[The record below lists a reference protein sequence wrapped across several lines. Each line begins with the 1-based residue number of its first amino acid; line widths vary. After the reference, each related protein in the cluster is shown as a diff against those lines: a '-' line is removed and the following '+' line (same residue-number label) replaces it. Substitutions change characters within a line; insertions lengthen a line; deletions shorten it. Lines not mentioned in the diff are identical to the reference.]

1 MYERSRPQ
9 HAPTLRAERSALPAG
24 CGVRAHQH
32 VVGICRGRGRLAGTR
47 GTQHMPVSRTG
58 RARLAV
64 RAIGLLAA
72 LNQWRMQTRAQMPM
86 LVV

>member
-1 MYERSRPQ
+1 
-9 HAPTLRAERSALPAG
+9 
-24 CGVRAHQH
+24 
-32 VVGICRGRGRLAGTR
+32 
-47 GTQHMPVSRTG
+47 MPVSRTG